1 MMNKPITY
9 RVKRSPFK
17 QDTDADKGVTVRG
30 KATVKGPDEEF
41 KETRKKTWDDLRKE
55 GWSEAKIKEAKE
67 WRANNP
73 DAPNVGIT
81 ETKTKK
87 GPDVTATVDE
97 PIYTQDRGDAL
108 TAPQQRGVER
118 GLLQSAR
125 KTGKFARKAY
135 EGMSDAERAEELG
148 IDTKAADWKKQYS
161 DLGIKNKRQFG
172 RAAKAKANKNAL
184 KAQKDFAT
192 TQREMAIQGIAPGS
206 AGGGKIS
213 TLKGKD
219 FDRQMT
225 KADTGYSE
233 QILRARE
240 KAAEEAKTLAEEMAR
255 DNARGNIKMANTI
268 SAQQT
273 QPVTFSTPTVS
284 EIQANIQRDIN
295 APRMKSKSPY
305 KMKGYG
311 SKAYKK

>member
-118 GLLQSAR
+118 GLLHSAR
-125 KTGKFARKAY
+125 KTGKFAAKLAKDKKAL
-135 EGMSDAERAEELG
+135 E
-148 IDTKAADWKKQYS
+148 K
-161 DLGIKNKRQFG
+161 
-172 RAAKAKANKNAL
+172 AKAKDPNSVKTAKLEARVEARTKAL
-184 KAQKDFAT
+184 DAQKDFAT

-206 AGGGKIS
+206 VGRGKIS

-255 DNARGNIKMANTI
+255 NNARGNIKMANTI
-268 SAQQT
+268 SAQQI
-273 QPVTFSTPTVS
+273 QPVTFSTPTVE
-284 EIQANIQRDIN
+284 EIRATIQRDIN

>member
-1 MMNKPITY
+1 MNKPITY

-17 QDTDADKGVTVRG
+17 QNTDADKGVTVTE
-30 KATVKGPDEEF
+30 KATVKGPDEEII
-41 KETRKKTWDDLRKE
+41 ETRNKTWDDLRKE

-81 ETKTKK
+81 ETKTKE

-97 PIYTQDRGDAL
+97 PIYTQDFGDAL

-125 KTGKFARKAY
+125 KTGKFAAKLAKDKKAL
-135 EGMSDAERAEELG
+135 E
-148 IDTKAADWKKQYS
+148 K
-161 DLGIKNKRQFG
+161 
-172 RAAKAKANKNAL
+172 AKAKDPNSVKTAKLEARVEARTKAL
-184 KAQKDFAT
+184 DAQKDFAT
-192 TQREMAIQGIAPGS
+192 TQREMASQGITPGS
-206 AGGGKIS
+206 IGRGKIS
-213 TLKGKD
+213 TLQGKD
-219 FDRQMT
+219 FSRQMT
-225 KADTGYSE
+225 KPETGYSE

-240 KAAEEAKTLAEEMAR
+240 KAAKEAKTLAEEMAR

-273 QPVTFSTPTVS
+273 QPVTFSTPTVK